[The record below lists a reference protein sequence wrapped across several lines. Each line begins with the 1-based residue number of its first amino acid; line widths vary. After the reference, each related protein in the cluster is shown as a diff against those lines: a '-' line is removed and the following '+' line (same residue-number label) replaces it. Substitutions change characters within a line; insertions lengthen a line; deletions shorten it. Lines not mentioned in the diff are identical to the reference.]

1 MPAAAELMRNGW
13 RVAVVMPAFNE
24 EAQIESAIQSV
35 PSWVDS
41 LVVVDDGSTDM
52 TYQQAKSVLPEFGK
66 IVRTTGLGVGGA
78 ISRGYEV
85 VISQL
90 DSDNENTDDWAA
102 VVMAGDGQMDP
113 QDIDNLLTPLT
124 RVPFVKGD
132 RFSHHEGLGEM
143 PKNRRFG
150 SWVLGKLTSL
160 ASGREVKDPQ
170 CGYTAVTVD
179 ALRQWDWV
187 SEWQGYGYP
196 NWWLL
201 NLGAGSIPFE
211 SVPVKSVYRDEKS
224 GIKVFKFLPRI
235 SLLLLVGLWRRGW
248 NWYVKGEGKTPI
260 TSRLAV
266 SSTWFSAILL
276 MSTLP
281 ILIFLEPPSFA
292 LIPAV
297 LGLLAVTWKLDQTE
311 VHRRLNN
318 L

>member
-1 MPAAAELMRNGW
+1 M
-13 RVAVVMPAFNE
+13 
-24 EAQIESAIQSV
+24 
-35 PSWVDS
+35 
-41 LVVVDDGSTDM
+41 
-52 TYQQAKSVLPEFGK
+52 
-66 IVRTTGLGVGGA
+66 
-78 ISRGYEV
+78 
-85 VISQL
+85 L
-90 DSDNENTDDWAA
+90 DSGKDSTDDWAV

-132 RFSHHEGLGEM
+132 RFSHHEGLGQM

-201 NLGAGSIPFE
+201 NLGADSIPFE

-235 SLLLLVGLWRRGW
+235 SFLLLTGLWRRGW
-248 NWYVKGEGKTPI
+248 NWYVRGEGKTPI

-266 SSTWFSAILL
+266 TSTWFSSLLLFATLPMLVSLSDSSSEALLSLVASAARTAIDDPTATASLL
-276 MSTLP
+276 ALLSTLDGGG
-281 ILIFLEPPSFA
+281 LNPS
-292 LIPAV
+292 
-297 LGLLAVTWKLDQTE
+297 
-311 VHRRLNN
+311 
-318 L
+318 